1 MNGSSEELLLSL
13 SPSSTLLV
21 LLRALYR
28 LFLDYGV
35 LWPDGS
41 ERAFV
46 FHKDQLVALIER
58 GQSEALV
65 RDLPRLA
72 DEGLIRPVGPEEE
85 DEEIQALLVERRG
98 ARVLPLVEAAAP
110 WEPKFPDWWEAPL
123 PFAMCARNQMRINRT
138 AALMFGADLERLS
151 VAELPEKDEFIVD
164 LEGREEPCFLAFRRL
179 EPDIFILEDC
189 TGDLMEAQDISW
201 WAGLG
206 RAWVA
211 SIEKEGRTWR
221 REEDALPEG
230 FAGQAWPCEWDG
242 RFLGWLCVEGPAAAV
257 ASAVS
262 DGGEPDAPPP
272 IPRKKPRARRS
283 PPKREDE
290 VLKAIGPQTMGLL
303 APGRGLDELE
313 EGSGPSG
320 EGQPAARRAGERSRG
335 RTS

>member
-1 MNGSSEELLLSL
+1 MNDSPEELLLSL

-28 LFLDYGV
+28 LLLDYGA

-41 ERAFV
+41 EQAFV
-46 FHKDQLVALIER
+46 FHKDQLVVLIER

-65 RDLPRLA
+65 RDLPHLA
-72 DEGLIRPVGPEEE
+72 DEGLIRPVGPGEE
-85 DEEIQALLVERRG
+85 DESAQALLVERRG
-98 ARVLPLVEAAAP
+98 ARVLPLAEAAAP
-110 WEPKFPDWWEAPL
+110 WEPKFPEWWEAPL
-123 PFAMCARNQMRINRT
+123 PFALCARGRMRINRT
-138 AALMFGADLERLS
+138 AALMFGTDLERLS
-151 VAELPEKDEFIVD
+151 VADLPEKDEFIVD

-206 RAWVA
+206 RTWVA

-221 REEDALPEG
+221 REEDALPED
-230 FAGQAWPCEWDG
+230 FAGQAWPCEWEG
-242 RFLGWLCVEGPAAAV
+242 RFLGWLCVEEPTAVPAA
-257 ASAVS
+257 S

-303 APGRGLDELE
+303 APGRVLDEPE
-313 EGSGPSG
+313 EGSDSSG
-320 EGQPAARRAGERSRG
+320 EGQPAARRAGERTRG
-335 RTS
+335 RTP

>member
-1 MNGSSEELLLSL
+1 MNDSPEELLLSL
-13 SPSSTLLV
+13 SPGSTLLV

-28 LFLDYGV
+28 LLLDYGA

-41 ERAFV
+41 EQAFV
-46 FHKDQLVALIER
+46 FHKDQLVVLIER

-65 RDLPRLA
+65 RDLPHLA
-72 DEGLIRPVGPEEE
+72 DEGLIRPVGPGEE
-85 DEEIQALLVERRG
+85 DEGAQALLVERRG
-98 ARVLPLVEAAAP
+98 ARVLPLAEAAAP
-110 WEPKFPDWWEAPL
+110 WEPKFPEWWEAPL
-123 PFAMCARNQMRINRT
+123 PFALCARGRMRINRT
-138 AALMFGADLERLS
+138 AALMFGTDLERLS
-151 VAELPEKDEFIVD
+151 VADLPEKDEFIVD
-164 LEGREEPCFLAFRRL
+164 LEGREPPCFLAFRRL

-206 RAWVA
+206 RTWVA

-221 REEDALPEG
+221 REEDALPED
-230 FAGQAWPCEWDG
+230 FAGQAWPCEWEG
-242 RFLGWLCVEGPAAAV
+242 RFLGWLCVEEPTAQAVPAA
-257 ASAVS
+257 S

-303 APGRGLDELE
+303 APGRVLDEPG
-313 EGSGPSG
+313 EGSSSSG
-320 EGQPAARRAGERSRG
+320 EGQPAARRAGERTRG
-335 RTS
+335 RTP

>member
-1 MNGSSEELLLSL
+1 MNDSPEELLLSL
-13 SPSSTLLV
+13 SPGSTLLV

-28 LFLDYGV
+28 LLLDYGA

-41 ERAFV
+41 EQAFV
-46 FHKDQLVALIER
+46 FHKDQLVVLIER

-65 RDLPRLA
+65 RDLPHLA
-72 DEGLIRPVGPEEE
+72 DEGLIRPVGPGEE
-85 DEEIQALLVERRG
+85 DEGAQALLVERRG
-98 ARVLPLVEAAAP
+98 ARVLPLAEAAAP
-110 WEPKFPDWWEAPL
+110 WEPKFPEWWEAPL
-123 PFAMCARNQMRINRT
+123 PFALCARGRMRINRT
-138 AALMFGADLERLS
+138 AALMFGTDLERLS
-151 VAELPEKDEFIVD
+151 VADLPEKDEFIVD
-164 LEGREEPCFLAFRRL
+164 LEGREPPCFLAFRRL

-221 REEDALPEG
+221 REEDALPEE
-230 FAGQAWPCEWDG
+230 FAGQAWPCEWEG
-242 RFLGWLCVEGPAAAV
+242 RFLGWLCVEEPTAQAVPAA
-257 ASAVS
+257 S

-303 APGRGLDELE
+303 APGRVLDEPE
-313 EGSGPSG
+313 EGSGSSG
-320 EGQPAARRAGERSRG
+320 EGQPAARRAGERTRG
-335 RTS
+335 RTP

>member
-1 MNGSSEELLLSL
+1 MNDSPEELLLSL

-28 LFLDYGV
+28 LLLDYGA

-41 ERAFV
+41 EQAFV
-46 FHKDQLVALIER
+46 FHKDQLVVLIER

-65 RDLPRLA
+65 RDLPHLA
-72 DEGLIRPVGPEEE
+72 DEGLIRPVGPGEE
-85 DEEIQALLVERRG
+85 DEGAQALLVERRG
-98 ARVLPLVEAAAP
+98 ARVLPLAEAAAP
-110 WEPKFPDWWEAPL
+110 WEPKFPEWWEAPL
-123 PFAMCARNQMRINRT
+123 PFALCARGRMRINRT
-138 AALMFGADLERLS
+138 AALMFGTDLERLS
-151 VAELPEKDEFIVD
+151 VADLPEKDEFIVD
-164 LEGREEPCFLAFRRL
+164 LEGREPPCFLAFRRL

-206 RAWVA
+206 RTWVA

-221 REEDALPEG
+221 REEDALPED
-230 FAGQAWPCEWDG
+230 FAGQAWPCEWEG
-242 RFLGWLCVEGPAAAV
+242 RFLGWLCVEEPTAVPAA
-257 ASAVS
+257 S

-303 APGRGLDELE
+303 APGRVLDEPE
-313 EGSGPSG
+313 EGSDSSG
-320 EGQPAARRAGERSRG
+320 EGQPAARRAGERTRG
-335 RTS
+335 RTP

>member
-1 MNGSSEELLLSL
+1 MNDSPEELLLSL

-28 LFLDYGV
+28 LLLDYGA

-41 ERAFV
+41 EQAFV
-46 FHKDQLVALIER
+46 FHKDQLVVLIER

-65 RDLPRLA
+65 RDLPHLA
-72 DEGLIRPVGPEEE
+72 DEGLIRPVGPGEE
-85 DEEIQALLVERRG
+85 DEGAQALLVERRG
-98 ARVLPLVEAAAP
+98 ARVLPLAEAAAP
-110 WEPKFPDWWEAPL
+110 WEPKFPEWWEAPL
-123 PFAMCARNQMRINRT
+123 PFALCARGRMRINRT
-138 AALMFGADLERLS
+138 AALMFGTDLERLS
-151 VAELPEKDEFIVD
+151 VADLPEKDEFIVD
-164 LEGREEPCFLAFRRL
+164 LEGREPPCFLAFRRL

-206 RAWVA
+206 RTWVA

-221 REEDALPEG
+221 REEDALPED
-230 FAGQAWPCEWDG
+230 FAGQAWPCEWEG
-242 RFLGWLCVEGPAAAV
+242 RFLGWLCVEEPTAQAVPAA
-257 ASAVS
+257 S

-303 APGRGLDELE
+303 APGRVLDEPK
-313 EGSGPSG
+313 EGSDSSG
-320 EGQPAARRAGERSRG
+320 EGQPAARRVGERTRG
-335 RTS
+335 RTP